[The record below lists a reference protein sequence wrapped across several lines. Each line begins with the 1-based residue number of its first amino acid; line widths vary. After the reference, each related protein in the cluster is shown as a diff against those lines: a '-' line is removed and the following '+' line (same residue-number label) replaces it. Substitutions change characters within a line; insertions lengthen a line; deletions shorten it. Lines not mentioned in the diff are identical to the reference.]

1 MLILSVCLCGVPE
14 KKNTLKFV
22 SRYWM
27 LQIGLN
33 ALFQSIENLYN
44 TLPDTESVFVL
55 ELPGIGKIESYFSF
69 ERGPRIRS
77 FSALSI
83 VIMSKGPLLIDQH
96 NLLH

>member
-44 TLPDTESVFVL
+44 TLPDSESVFVL
-55 ELPGIGKIESYFSF
+55 ELPGIGKIKSF
-69 ERGPRIRS
+69 LNSKEAQELGILVLYLL
-77 FSALSI
+77 LS
-83 VIMSKGPLLIDQH
+83 
-96 NLLH
+96 